1 MSTRCTRSP
10 PHEPGAERIAEVPFG
25 DELQR
30 GRRSATS
37 ALPESA
43 AGERARRLLAARHAD
58 RIRHPGVLLGRK
70 PASATDALAGADL
83 GTWFA
88 AAVRQSSRRS
98 VLNLR
103 GMPENRRR
111 RAPPLIEKLEAS
123 PRRRARPRDR
133 DDRAEEPR
141 AARDRRGHP
150 AQRRPHP
157 ARERARS
164 RERPRERHGEGCRI
178 ACASTS
184 RRLEALEAAVLQIA
198 SLEDPIGENIRGSML
213 PNGLR
218 ITQLRVPFGVV
229 GAIYEARPNVTID
242 IAALALKSGNAV
254 VLRGGSAAENTNRV
268 LVELLQGALA
278 EVGLPPEAIQ
288 TIDEFGR
295 DGAQRAHAGA
305 RVCRRADPSRQRRA
319 HQHRRHGVQG
329 SGHRDRRRRRA
340 HLSRRIR
347 GRGRRRRDR
356 AQLEGAA
363 PQRVQRARN
372 AARARIGRRA
382 AAAAGDREATGSP
395 GSRSTGTIERA
406 SYFADAVPATEED
419 WSTEHM
425 SLDLSVRVVASLDEA
440 MEHIHRY
447 STHHTESIITNDLA
461 RAERFLA
468 EVDSAV
474 VMVNASTRFTDG
486 GEFGFGAEVGIST
499 QKLHARGPMGLPEL
513 TSTKWVVRGA
523 GQVRG

>member
-1 MSTRCTRSP
+1 MPETAVANSTLVEKLDAS
-10 PHEPGAERIAEVPFG
+10 
-25 DELQR
+25 
-30 GRRSATS
+30 
-37 ALPESA
+37 
-43 AGERARRLLAARHAD
+43 RAAARVLATVTTAQKNLALHAIGAAILRNAD
-58 RIRHPGVLLGRK
+58 RI
-70 PASATDALAGADL
+70 LAANELDL
-83 GTWFA
+83 A
-88 AAVRQSSRRS
+88 
-98 VLNLR
+98 N
-103 GMPENRRR
+103 
-111 RAPPLIEKLEAS
+111 
-123 PRRRARPRDR
+123 
-133 DDRAEEPR
+133 
-141 AARDRRGHP
+141 
-150 AQRRPHP
+150 
-157 ARERARS
+157 ARENDMS
-164 RERPRERHGEGCRI
+164 EGMQDRLRLDY
-178 ACASTS
+178 

-198 SLEDPIGENIRGSML
+198 SLEDPIGENLRGSML

-254 VLRGGSAAENTNRV
+254 VLRGGTAAENTNRV

-278 EVGLPPEAIQ
+278 EVGLPFEAIQ

-295 DGAQRAHAGA
+295 DGARELMQA
-305 RVCRRADPSRQRRA
+305 RGYVDVLIPR
-319 HQHRRHGVQG
+319 G
-329 SGHRDRRRRRA
+329 S
-340 HLSRRIR
+340 
-347 GRGRRRRDR
+347 
-356 AQLEGAA
+356 AQLINTVVSESRVPVIETGAGVVHIYLDESA
-363 PQRVQRARN
+363 DEAIAVDIVHNSKVQRPSVCN
-372 AARARIGRRA
+372 ALETLLVHEAVAGRLL
-382 AAAAGDREATGSP
+382 P
-395 GSRSTGTIERA
+395 PVIEKLRA
-406 SYFADAVPATEED
+406 SGVTIHGDARTQALILDVVPAAEED

-425 SLDLSVRVVASLDEA
+425 SLDLSVRVVDSMDEA

-513 TSTKWVVRGA
+513 TSTKWVVRGS